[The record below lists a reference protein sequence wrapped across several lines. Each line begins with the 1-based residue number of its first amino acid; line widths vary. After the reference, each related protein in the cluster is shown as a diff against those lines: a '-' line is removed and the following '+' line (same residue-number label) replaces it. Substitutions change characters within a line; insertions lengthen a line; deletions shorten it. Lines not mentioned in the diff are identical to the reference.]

1 MELFFDFAYD
11 SLNKVQEE
19 LCGDKVE
26 VVKADDSTIIV
37 LADGLGS
44 GVKANIL
51 ATMTTKIA
59 GTMLKEGA
67 SIDETIETIAKTLPV
82 CNLRKLAYSTFVIMK
97 ISKAGQVHLIEYD
110 NPPVFMIR
118 KNRPFPLRK
127 KEKDIHGKRI
137 LESVFQLEEGDLLT
151 LVSDGV
157 VHAGVGRALNLGW
170 QWENVEEYLV
180 RRSKNEKTAKGIA
193 NNLIDTCYYLY
204 EKKPGDDTT
213 VVTLKARKPQ
223 TLDLFSGPPVLPER
237 DPEIVGAFMKGRGKK
252 VVCGGTAANIISRE
266 LGKEVEVLIGT
277 GTESIPP
284 RAQIPGID
292 FVTEGVITLSHVV
305 ENIIDYRTKRV
316 LKPMGKQE
324 EKLNGAD
331 LLTRVFLE
339 DCTHLNFHVGKA
351 INPAHQNPDL
361 PKDLSIKLRVLEQL
375 KEQLEAL
382 GKEVTIHYY

>member
-1 MELFFDFAYD
+1 MKLFYDFAYD

-26 VVKADDSTIIV
+26 VVEAEDSTIIV

-97 ISKAGQVHLIEYD
+97 ISKTGKVNLIEYD
-110 NPPVFMIR
+110 NPPAFVIR
-118 KNRPFPLRK
+118 NNRAYTLEK
-127 KEKDIHGKRI
+127 TEKEIHGKKI
-137 LESVFQLEEGDLLT
+137 LESVLQLEEGDMIT

-157 VHAGVGRALNLGW
+157 VHAGVGGILNLGW
-170 QWENVEEYLV
+170 QWSNVEEYLLRHSV
-180 RRSKNEKTAKGIA
+180 MEKTAKGIA
-193 NNLIDTCYYLY
+193 NKLMDTCAYLY
-204 EKKPGDDTT
+204 EQKPGDDTT
-213 VVTLKARKPQ
+213 VVTLKARKPE
-223 TLDLFSGPPVLPER
+223 TLDIFTGPPESQER
-237 DPEIVGAFMKGRGKK
+237 DTELVHAFMKGRGKK
-252 VVCGGTAANIISRE
+252 VVCGGTAANIISRV
-266 LGKEVEVLIGT
+266 LDRKIEVLMDT

-284 RAQIPGID
+284 RAKIAGID

-305 ENIIDYRTKRV
+305 DNIIDYRTKRL
-316 LKPMGKQE
+316 LKAPGKNIEQI
-324 EKLNGAD
+324 NGAD
-331 LLTRVFLE
+331 LLTGVFLE
-339 DCTHLNFHVGKA
+339 DSTHLNFYVGKA

-361 PKDLSIKLRVLEQL
+361 PRDLSIKLRVIDQL
-375 KEQLEAL
+375 KLQLEAL
-382 GKEVTIHYY
+382 GKIVNVHYY

>member
-11 SLNKVQEE
+11 SLNKTREE

-26 VVKADDSTIIV
+26 VVEADDSTIVV

-97 ISKAGQVHLIEYD
+97 ISKTGKVNLIEYD

-118 KNRPFPLRK
+118 KNRSHPLEK

-137 LESVFQLEEGDLLT
+137 LESVFQLEEGDVVT

-170 QWENVEEYLV
+170 QWENVKEYLI
-180 RRSKNEKTAKGIA
+180 RQSKSEKTAKGIA
-193 NNLIDTCYYLY
+193 NKLIETCSYLY

-223 TLDLFSGPPVLPER
+223 TLDVFSGPPELPAQ
-237 DPEIVGAFMKGRGKK
+237 DPAVVQAFMKGRGKK

-266 LGKEVEVLIGT
+266 LGKDVEVLMDT
-277 GTESIPP
+277 GTDSIPP
-284 RAQIPGID
+284 RGKIAGID
-292 FVTEGVITLSHVV
+292 YVTEGVITLSHVV
-305 ENIIDYRTKRV
+305 ENIICYRTKRL
-316 LKPMGKQE
+316 LKPAGEDK
-324 EKLNGAD
+324 EKMNGAD

-339 DCTHLNFHVGKA
+339 DSTHLNFHVGKA

-361 PKDLSIKLRVLEQL
+361 PKDLSIKLRVLDQL

-382 GKEVTIHYY
+382 GKKITVHYY

>member
-1 MELFFDFAYD
+1 MELFFDLAYD
-11 SLNKVQEE
+11 SLNKVREE

-26 VVKADDSTIIV
+26 VVEAEDSTIIV

-82 CNLRKLAYSTFVIMK
+82 CNTRKLAYSTFVILK
-97 ISKAGQVHLIEYD
+97 ISEGGKVNLIEYD

-118 KNRPFPLRK
+118 NNSPIYPEK
-127 KEKDIHGKRI
+127 KEKYIHGKKI
-137 LESVFQLEEGDLLT
+137 LESAFQLEEGDVMA

-157 VHAGVGRALNLGW
+157 IHAGVGRALNLGW

-180 RRSKNEKTAKGIA
+180 RQSKNEKTAKGIA
-193 NNLIDTCYYLY
+193 NKMIDTCSYLY

-213 VVTLKARKPQ
+213 VVTLKARKPE
-223 TLDLFSGPPVLPER
+223 TVDVFSGPPELPER
-237 DPEIVGAFMKGRGKK
+237 DAVIVQDFIRGRGKK
-252 VVCGGTAANIISRE
+252 VVCGGTAANIVSRE
-266 LGKEVEVLIGT
+266 LEKEVEVLMDT
-277 GTESIPP
+277 GTDSIPP
-284 RAQIPGID
+284 RAEIPGID
-292 FVTEGVITLSHVV
+292 YVTEGVITLSHAV
-305 ENIIDYRTKRV
+305 ENIIHYRTKRV
-316 LKPMGKQE
+316 LKAAEGN
-324 EKLNGAD
+324 EKMMNGAD

-339 DCTHLNFHVGKA
+339 DSTHLNFYVGKA
-351 INPAHQNPDL
+351 VNPAHQNPDL
-361 PKDLSIKLRVLEQL
+361 PKDLSIKLRVLDQL

-382 GKEVTIHYY
+382 GKKVTVHYY